1 AKVVDSGGMGLLII
15 LQGMQEALENGLKVT
30 TGTPQA
36 VKSSAVK
43 AQRSETMSE
52 EDIKFGYCTEFI
64 ILGDSN
70 HAEEFKSKVINKGDS
85 LVVVGYEDVI
95 KVHIH

>member
-1 AKVVDSGGMGLLII
+1 MLF
-15 LQGMQEALENGLKVT
+15 
-30 TGTPQA
+30 
-36 VKSSAVK
+36 
-43 AQRSETMSE
+43 RSMSE

-95 KVHIH
+95 KVHIHTNNPEMCIRDRRSSS